1 MIDANQ
7 EEMKTMASVLRE
19 EPRGL
24 TYKETVDTDD
34 DWFGDQTLA
43 IESHSYMKARVECF
57 AECLQEFVNTLQ

>member
-34 DWFGDQTLA
+34 D
-43 IESHSYMKARVECF
+43 
-57 AECLQEFVNTLQ
+57 